1 MRFVISVLNTYYV
14 KLQDAFIAE
23 NGDVVGEFAQIG
35 YEMSSNGP
43 FQYEDQIQGDNTK
56 HTAALPASATAA
68 WQASSKVALNN
79 CASGTA
85 WILNVQSSSTG
96 NGAAWTTGTLS
107 SDCEVLTPRFGDLAR
122 GTAKTTTP

>member
-1 MRFVISVLNTYYV
+1 M

-43 FQYEDQIQGDNTK
+43 FQYDDQIQGDNTK
-56 HTAALPASATAA
+56 HTAALPSSATAA
-68 WQASSKVALNN
+68 WQATSKVALNN
-79 CASGTA
+79 CASGSE
-85 WILNVQSSSTG
+85 WVLNVQASSTG
-96 NGAAWTTGTLS
+96 NGAAWTVGSLDTE
-107 SDCEVLTPRFGDLAR
+107 CEVLTPRFGDLAR